1 MAKDGDKP
9 SASGEVASRLGRQQ
23 TSLGPV
29 RANLINKG
37 LIYAPEH
44 GMVQFTVPGMA
55 DFIKRQATD

>member
-1 MAKDGDKP
+1 M
-9 SASGEVASRLGRQQ
+9 
-23 TSLGPV
+23 

-55 DFIKRQATD
+55 DFIKWQAAD